1 MDGNILK
8 TQGSTIWQIPRF
20 EVEERREYSWGSQW
34 LKGSINCIIRSIITR
49 KLSEWTMLAHF
60 ADKSEIG
67 QCAPHFSLSLEY
79 LSSFSLNQMNDQ
91 YVVVMGILTCFS
103 CISEN

>member
-1 MDGNILK
+1 
-8 TQGSTIWQIPRF
+8 
-20 EVEERREYSWGSQW
+20 
-34 LKGSINCIIRSIITR
+34 
-49 KLSEWTMLAHF
+49 MLAHF
-60 ADKSEIG
+60 ADKSEID